1 MIDPYSTD
9 EHTRKSILALL
20 IQLSKVDKSA
30 DANELAYIT
39 RVAWQL
45 GLQESDIHDI
55 SNDLNSYEVTPPT
68 QEKERMTI
76 LYYLL
81 FFMNTDGAITIE
93 EEKLVKEFGFRLGF
107 RTNLTRDLIQVI
119 KDHAHT
125 KVPPGKMLEA
135 IKKYLN

>member
-1 MIDPYSTD
+1 MIDPSTD
-9 EHTRKSILALL
+9 EHNRKSILALL
-20 IQLSKVDKSA
+20 IKLSHA
-30 DANELAYIT
+30 DQRTEANEIAYIT

-45 GLQESDIHDI
+45 GLDKSDIKEV
-55 SNDLNSYEVTPPT
+55 SNNLDAYEVTPPT
-68 QEKERMTI
+68 EEKERMTI

-81 FFMNTDGAITIE
+81 FFMNTDGDITDE

-107 RTNLTRDLIQVI
+107 RTNLTRDLIRVI
-119 KDHAHT
+119 KEHANT